1 MFYNKFQCEVKQ
13 YCEQLVNHCFHI
25 IFSLIASIPA
35 ISISLTQAVMAI
47 VVFSPTQMY
56 DVLVK
61 NN

>member
-25 IFSLIASIPA
+25 IFSLLAPIPA

-47 VVFSPTQMY
+47 VAFSPTQTY